1 MARLGVRASASAQR
15 VYELGKVSRA
25 GFRWENT
32 FGLLKPDGDGRGR
45 VGGLDETRY
54 LWKLG
59 ESAMAE
65 KATWPRRW
73 PFSSAQ
79 NPGDSFRGR
88 ASHEV
93 ESRTTSATVTE
104 ASVCFDIGA
113 VPVRHALPGLELPH
127 HVERRAGAAPV
138 SPSRSTCCDRDSGHG
153 QVGIDPG
160 RLLLGSGESSV
171 WGSLGNGRAEQ
182 ALALGCRFQ
191 TSSTVLSMICAI
203 LISWRFCQDRDS
215 PGSSFGQSTS
225 RRGPLGLGPVP
236 ASSVTVCR

>member
-59 ESAMAE
+59 ESPMAE

-160 RLLLGSGESSV
+160 RLLLGIRGELRLGESGERPC
-171 WGSLGNGRAEQ
+171 G
-182 ALALGCRFQ
+182 
-191 TSSTVLSMICAI
+191 TSSGARMLLPDQLHRPVHDLRDPDKLEILS
-203 LISWRFCQDRDS
+203 R
-215 PGSSFGQSTS
+215 S
-225 RRGPLGLGPVP
+225 RRPGL
-236 ASSVTVCR
+236 

>member
-15 VYELGKVSRA
+15 VCELGKVSRA

-59 ESAMAE
+59 ESPMAE
-65 KATWPRRW
+65 KATWPRGW

-113 VPVRHALPGLELPH
+113 VPVRQPCPASNFHTTWSGERERPRCLHPGP
-127 HVERRAGAAPV
+127 RAVIETLAMAK
-138 SPSRSTCCDRDSGHG
+138 SGLTR
-153 QVGIDPG
+153 VGFSW
-160 RLLLGSGESSV
+160 GSGESSV
-171 WGSLGNGRAEQ
+171 WRSLGNGRAEQ
-182 ALALGCRFQ
+182 ALALGCCFQ
-191 TSSTVLSMICAI
+191 TRSTVLSMICAI
-203 LISWRFCQDRDS
+203 LISRRFCQDRDG